1 MSARTVQRLMMGFYV
16 ALFFGFLFGP
26 LLVMAVTALNT
37 AQYPQVLPFEGFTL
51 DWFAVL
57 LDDRNLVDGIRNSIL
72 IGIFVVLLSVPL
84 GLAGAIVMT
93 QIYARARSLYYLVVV
108 SPVLTPGIII
118 GISTVIFWRDVA
130 DSIGS
135 ESVYDG
141 LFLATLGQSTFISA
155 YCMLIFLSR
164 LQRFDPSQREAALD
178 LGATHTQVFFHILLP
193 FLKPAIFSAAVIAF
207 LSSFENYN
215 TTTFAILA
223 DKTLTT
229 VLAGRVRQGTTP
241 AISALAVLIIAITL
255 AGAVLYEVLRRIEQ
269 RREQGRA
276 QAAAMAERAEAAG
289 GMAPAAALMSS

>member
-1 MSARTVQRLMMGFYV
+1 MSARTVQRLMMGFYFV
-16 ALFFGFLFGP
+16 LFFGFLFGP
-26 LLVMAVTALNT
+26 LLVMSVTAVNT
-37 AQYPQVLPFEGFTL
+37 SQYPQVLPFEGFTL
-51 DWFAVL
+51 DWFTIL
-57 LDDRNLVDGIRNSIL
+57 LDDRNLVEGIRNSVL

-84 GLAGAIVMT
+84 GLAGALVMT
-93 QIYARARSLYYLVVV
+93 QIYTRARSLYYLVVV
-108 SPVLTPGIII
+108 SPVLTPGVII

-135 ESVYDG
+135 ESVYNG

-164 LQRFDPSQREAALD
+164 LQRFDQSQREAALD

-255 AGAVLYEVLRRIEQ
+255 TGAVLYEVLRRIEQ
-269 RREQGRA
+269 RREESRA
-276 QAAAMAERAEAAG
+276 RAAAVAERAELTGDVAPSAA
-289 GMAPAAALMSS
+289 